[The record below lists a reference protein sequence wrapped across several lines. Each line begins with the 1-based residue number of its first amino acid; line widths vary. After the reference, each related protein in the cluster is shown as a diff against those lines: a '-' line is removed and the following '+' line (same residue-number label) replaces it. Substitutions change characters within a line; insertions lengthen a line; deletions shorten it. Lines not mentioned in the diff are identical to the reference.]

1 MPPITRA
8 QKKIFELKSFKKK
21 KKKICNRASNKPTD
35 SKKQKITDGKP
46 NIKPTVSPIDYK
58 GSKPTDSPKKK
69 KTQYTLQITKA
80 NLKTKMSTE
89 QHCNTS
95 Q

>member
-1 MPPITRA
+1 MLDAPNHKSP
-8 QKKIFELKSFKKK
+8 KKKFWTKIFKKK
-21 KKKICNRASNKPTD
+21 KKKICNRASDKPTD

-69 KTQYTLQITKA
+69 NPNIRCKS
-80 NLKTKMSTE
+80 LKQT
-89 QHCNTS
+89 
-95 Q
+95 

>member
-8 QKKIFELKSFKKK
+8 QKKNFELKSLKK
-21 KKKICNRASNKPTD
+21 KKKICNRASDKPTD

-46 NIKPTVSPIDYK
+46 TIKPTVSPIDYK

-69 KTQYTLQITKA
+69 KPNIRCKS
-80 NLKTKMSTE
+80 LKQT
-89 QHCNTS
+89 
-95 Q
+95 